1 MSLNAPGLPGSQASN
16 DGDLMRMIQ
25 DMQRD
30 IRELRAAN
38 PFAPMGMTP
47 QANGVV
53 FSGSV
58 EIDGNLSVPNGSI
71 SNAALQNPAFFGQ
84 SSTTQTNFSLA
95 TTDATYAPGAIAVPA
110 GYSQAIVTC
119 NVSIGAINSTA
130 AGDYVFCKAVIN
142 STQAN
147 QMFAY
152 AGPSGGSGWVGSTK
166 TLILTGLSGGSISVS
181 LLAHAQGGAWAAN
194 ASNRAYVE
202 ATATF
207 LR

>member
-1 MSLNAPGLPGSQASN
+1 MIPGQLGNAASN

-25 DMQRD
+25 DLQREM
-30 IRELRAAN
+30 RELRAAN

-71 SNAALQNPAFFGQ
+71 SNAALQNPIAAAQ
-84 SSTTQTNFSLA
+84 VSNSQTNFA
-95 TTDATYAPGAIAVPA
+95 TTASDQDFASSTIPVPTGFSTALVFAVTSA
-110 GYSQAIVTC
+110 
-119 NVSIGAINSTA
+119 GAINSTTSQ
-130 AGDYVFCKAVIN
+130 DYLYASTSIQGVSARQVFG
-142 STQAN
+142 
-147 QMFAY
+147 Y
-152 AGPSGGSGWVGSTK
+152 AGPSGGSTAITTARST
-166 TLILTGLSGGSISVS
+166 LLTGLSGGNIAITARIHS
-181 LLAHAQGGAWAAN
+181 GAPWAAN

-202 ATATF
+202 AQAIF